1 MNNFPR
7 FNQKIKEREDNSVYP
22 NKENN
27 NETEKMNNLMGKT
40 LDKIRK
46 LKEELKLLKEKK
58 IQKNI
63 INQKENKKIMSKSLP
78 KSINDSKQTKTHFEN
93 KNNSNNSADNA
104 VRSIIDKYS
113 FHNGSDELA
122 IFENMFRN
130 YNQTTSNK
138 IDIEEVNRKI
148 QETIESGKIERF
160 KNLKLIKNNNK
171 SDNTLND
178 IKEKTIKIKNYDEK
192 KQKIINNKGSSQNR
206 KTDFSN
212 KNTIHR
218 LRNNFKLNKEGPL
231 NINLHK

>member
-7 FNQKIKEREDNSVYP
+7 FNQKNKEREDKSDYP

-58 IQKNI
+58 IQNNM
-63 INQKENKKIMSKSLP
+63 INPKENKKIMSKSLP
-78 KSINDSKQTKTHFEN
+78 NSMNDIKQTKIHFEN
-93 KNNSNNSADNA
+93 NINPNNSADNA
-104 VRSIIDKYS
+104 VRSIIEKYS
-113 FHNGSDELA
+113 VHNGSDELA

-138 IDIEEVNRKI
+138 VDVEEVNRKI
-148 QETIESGKIERF
+148 HETIRSGKIERF
-160 KNLKLIKNNNK
+160 KNFKLIKNDKK
-171 SDNTLND
+171 SDITSNV
-178 IKEKTIKIKNYDEK
+178 KEEKTIKIKNYDEK
-192 KQKIINNKGSSQNR
+192 NQKNKNNNGSTENR
-206 KTDFSN
+206 KSVFSN

-218 LRNNFKLNKEGPL
+218 LRNNLKLNKDGPL